1 MFLTHGASIVFSG
14 DNFFSFFLDFF
25 VTLLPALPQISFCP
39 PKGTNT
45 ALNYDLYKL
54 RNTSLTAEQK
64 KTLKE
69 AILKHFR
76 TGGPQMDFVNT
87 RVALANREN
96 LGQIYAG
103 YQSYPTTDGNNTE
116 IQFSS
121 PSGRIHTPG
130 FHKDDDRQKIQGR
143 IAYTLNFP
151 GVQMVPSSFTLV
163 LKIEADLNLEEK
175 LMISGGDLGPPE
187 SSKPV

>member
-1 MFLTHGASIVFSG
+1 
-14 DNFFSFFLDFF
+14 
-25 VTLLPALPQISFCP
+25 
-39 PKGTNT
+39 
-45 ALNYDLYKL
+45 
-54 RNTSLTAEQK
+54 
-64 KTLKE
+64 
-69 AILKHFR
+69 
-76 TGGPQMDFVNT
+76 MDFVNT

-121 PSGRIHTPG
+121 PSGKIHTPG
-130 FHKDDDRQKIQGR
+130 FHKDDDSQKMQGR

-175 LMISGGDLGPPE
+175 LMISGGDLDHTLKNP
-187 SSKPV
+187 